1 MDSYIEAHWS
11 NLDDDDDDAIAYYSD
26 PDSVCLW

>member
-11 NLDDDDDDAIAYYSD
+11 NLDDDDDAIAYYSD